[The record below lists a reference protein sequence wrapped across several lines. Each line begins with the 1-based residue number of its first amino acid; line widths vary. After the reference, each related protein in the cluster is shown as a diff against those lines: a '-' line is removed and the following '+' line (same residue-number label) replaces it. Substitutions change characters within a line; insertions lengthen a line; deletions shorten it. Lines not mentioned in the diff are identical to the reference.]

1 MKKVIRQVL
10 KEELT
15 ASDKKEIKQ
24 LAKDEFEKLFKTKE
38 VKEKV
43 EDIVRKQIKND
54 KATDVEIAKITQ
66 KVLVKLFKT
75 FWVRR
80 NFWSNN
86 LENI

>member
-86 LENI
+86 LENV

>member
-10 KEELT
+10 NEELS
-15 ASDKKEIKQ
+15 AADKKEVKQ

-43 EDIVRKQIKND
+43 EDIVRKQVKND
-54 KATDVEIAKITQ
+54 KPTEKEIAKITQ

-86 LENI
+86 LENV